1 MDSRFQALQ
10 KIRDVVGE
18 KGWIDDPAA
27 MAPYLEEWRG
37 RWHGVAPAIVSPGST
52 RQVAEVVGICAA
64 AGIAMV
70 PQAGNTSL
78 CGGSVPD
85 ETGRELV
92 ISVDRLT
99 AVRNVDP
106 INDTMTVE
114 AGLLLADAQIAASE
128 VDRLFPLSLASEGS
142 CRIGGNLSTNAG
154 GVHVLRYGN
163 MRDLVLGLEVVLP
176 DGRIWEGLRR
186 LRKDNTGYDLKQ
198 LFIGAEGTLGLI
210 TAAVLRLFPRPR
222 ERWVAMVAVP
232 DVDAALALLGR
243 ARQLA
248 AEQVTSFELIPRRAL
263 EFVLTHI
270 PGTANPFAKF
280 YDNYV
285 LIELNSSMPG
295 DRTLSSIGEALL
307 ARATESSMVYDAVV
321 AGSDRQID
329 ALWKLRESISEAQ
342 KGAGASVKHDVAVPI
357 AAVGEFLQ
365 EATRRVEAEW
375 PGVRVCAFGHLG
387 DGNIHFNLSVPE
399 GEPDAPFLD
408 HWEAF
413 SRVVHDVVVSL
424 DGSIAAEHGVGRLK
438 REELA
443 HYKSDVE
450 MDLMRRIKAVMDPSG
465 LMNPGRIL

>member
-1 MDSRFQALQ
+1 MDSRSQALQ

-99 AVRNVDP
+99 AIRNVDP

-307 ARATESSMVYDAVV
+307 TGATESSMVSDAVV
-321 AGSDRQID
+321 EGRRCERQ
-329 ALWKLRESISEAQ
+329 A
-342 KGAGASVKHDVAVPI
+342 
-357 AAVGEFLQ
+357 
-365 EATRRVEAEW
+365 
-375 PGVRVCAFGHLG
+375 
-387 DGNIHFNLSVPE
+387 
-399 GEPDAPFLD
+399 
-408 HWEAF
+408 
-413 SRVVHDVVVSL
+413 
-424 DGSIAAEHGVGRLK
+424 
-438 REELA
+438 
-443 HYKSDVE
+443 
-450 MDLMRRIKAVMDPSG
+450 
-465 LMNPGRIL
+465 